1 MMIFVSNINSFK
13 TAPGVLIPDAVCIIQ
28 MRLIRYVTR
37 KEALANYE
45 PEN

>member
-13 TAPGVLIPDAVCIIQ
+13 TTPGILIPDAVCIIQ
-28 MRLIRYVTR
+28 MRLIRCVTT
-37 KEALANYE
+37 KEALTNYE